1 MISGEPMSVS
11 NRIGDMVI
19 EVTLNANGTLV
30 IRSEWVSSGAILVQ
44 IVQMVAQT
52 QHQLVA
58 MP

>member
-11 NRIGDMVI
+11 NRTGDMVI
-19 EVTLNANGTLV
+19 EVTLNTNGTLV
-30 IRSEWVSSGAILVQ
+30 IRSERVSFGVILVQ